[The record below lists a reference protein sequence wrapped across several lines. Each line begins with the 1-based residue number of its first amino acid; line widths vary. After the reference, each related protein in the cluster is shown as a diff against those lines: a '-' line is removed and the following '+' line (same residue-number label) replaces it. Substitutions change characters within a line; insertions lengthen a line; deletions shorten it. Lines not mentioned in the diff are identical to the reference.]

1 MKKNSVCGGEEGLSI
16 LSGTVR
22 ESFSDEGM
30 FSRDLNSVTEWIQ
43 GGAFQIVGAAGN
55 RVATAQA
62 HLG

>member
-22 ESFSDEGM
+22 ESSSDERM

-43 GGAFQIVGAAGN
+43 GGAFQIVGAPGN
-55 RVATAQA
+55 RVAAAQA